1 MNGYLILI
9 GTVIAICVLLNRFA
23 QRLPIPSLLIFIA
36 LGMCFGV
43 NGIVGIPFDD
53 YQISEQICS
62 VCLLFV
68 MFYGGFGTNLKAA
81 RPAAAKAVVLSTVGV
96 VATAGLVGVF
106 VHFALKLEWLESFL
120 IGSVI
125 ASTDAAS
132 VFSVLK
138 TQKLDLKDHTASLL
152 EIESGSN
159 DPFSYMLT
167 VLFVSLLQGE
177 SISVPALLANQIL
190 VGAAAGLLIGYAAVF
205 FLKKCDFYMEQGKTI
220 FVFAAAVLAY
230 ALPSVFGGNGYLSV
244 YICGI
249 YMGNAA
255 LPDKKDLVHFFDVVT
270 GIAQMMIFFLL
281 GLLVT
286 PSELPETFL
295 PALLIMLFLT
305 FIARPLAAGIL
316 LAPMGSG
323 LRQIG
328 VVSWAGLRGVA
339 SIVFAIYAVL
349 GEIELH
355 YNLFNLVFCIVILS
369 LGIQGTL
376 LPRVSSV
383 LDMIDRNQDVR
394 RTFNDYQEESDVSFV
409 KLHVSAGHRMAGK
422 ALKEL
427 PLAPDFLAALLLRG
441 KETLVPDGDTV
452 VEEGDLLIL
461 AAEQFE
467 DRENLSMSEI
477 CLDKNSKWAGKSLSE
492 IRLPKGSLIVL
503 IVLIQREGKTLI
515 PGGSTVLQAGDCLAV
530 ARLGAETGELH
541 FDKNLTLSH

>member
-1 MNGYLILI
+1 MNEYLILI

-96 VATAGLVGVF
+96 VATAGLVGIF
-106 VHFALKLEWLESFL
+106 AHFALKLEWLESFL

-220 FVFAAAVLAY
+220 FVFAAAALAY

-255 LPDKKDLVHFFDVVT
+255 LPDKKDLVHFFDAVT

-295 PALLIMLFLT
+295 PSLLIMLFLT
-305 FIARPLAAGIL
+305 FIARPVAAGIL
-316 LAPMGSG
+316 LVPMGSG

-349 GEIELH
+349 GDIGLSC
-355 YNLFNLVFCIVILS
+355 NLFNLVFCIVILS

-376 LPRVSSV
+376 LPRVSAA

-394 RTFNDYQEESDVSFV
+394 RTFNDYQEDNDVSFV

-441 KETLVPDGDTV
+441 KETLVPNGETV

-503 IVLIQREGKTLI
+503 IQREGKTLI

-530 ARLGAETGELH
+530 ARLGAETGELC

>member
-244 YICGI
+244 YLCGI
-249 YMGNAA
+249 YMGNAS
-255 LPDKKDLVHFFDVVT
+255 LSDKRDLVHFFDAVT

-394 RTFNDYQEESDVSFV
+394 RTFNDYQDENDVSFV

-441 KETLVPDGDTV
+441 KETLVPNGETV

>member
-1 MNGYLILI
+1 MNEYLILI

-81 RPAAAKAVVLSTVGV
+81 RPAAAKAVVLSTAGV
-96 VATAGLVGVF
+96 VATAGLVGIF
-106 VHFALKLEWLESFL
+106 AHFALKLEWLESFL

-220 FVFAAAVLAY
+220 FVFAAAALAY

-255 LPDKKDLVHFFDVVT
+255 LPDKKDLVHFFDAVT

-394 RTFNDYQEESDVSFV
+394 RTFNDYQEDNDVSFV

-441 KETLVPDGDTV
+441 KETLVPNGETV

-503 IVLIQREGKTLI
+503 IQREGKTLI

>member
-1 MNGYLILI
+1 MNEYLILI

-81 RPAAAKAVVLSTVGV
+81 RPAAAKAVVLSTAGV
-96 VATAGLVGVF
+96 VATAGLVGIF
-106 VHFALKLEWLESFL
+106 AHFALKLEWLESFL

-177 SISVPALLANQIL
+177 SISVPALLANQLL

-220 FVFAAAVLAY
+220 FVFAAAALAY

-255 LPDKKDLVHFFDVVT
+255 LPDKKDLVHFFDAVT

-394 RTFNDYQEESDVSFV
+394 RTFNDYQEDNDVSFV
-409 KLHVSAGHRMAGK
+409 KLHVSAGHRMVGK

-441 KETLVPDGDTV
+441 KETLVPNGETV

-503 IVLIQREGKTLI
+503 IQREGKTLI

>member
-1 MNGYLILI
+1 MNEYLILI

-23 QRLPIPSLLIFIA
+23 QKLPIPSLLIFIA

-81 RPAAAKAVVLSTVGV
+81 RPAAGKAVLMSTLGV
-96 VATAGLVGVF
+96 VMTAGLVGIF

-138 TQKLDLKDHTASLL
+138 TQKLDLKDYTASLL

-167 VLFVSLLQGE
+167 VLFVSLLQGK

-220 FVFAAAVLAY
+220 FVFAAAALAY

-255 LPDKKDLVHFFDVVT
+255 LPDKKDLVHFFDAVT

-394 RTFNDYQEESDVSFV
+394 RTFNDYQEDNDVSFV

-441 KETLVPDGDTV
+441 KETLVPNGETV

-503 IVLIQREGKTLI
+503 IQREGKTLI

>member
-81 RPAAAKAVVLSTVGV
+81 RPAAAKAVVLSTAGV
-96 VATAGLVGVF
+96 VATAGLVGIF
-106 VHFALKLEWLESFL
+106 AHFALKLEWMESFL

-220 FVFAAAVLAY
+220 FVFAAAALAY

-255 LPDKKDLVHFFDVVT
+255 LPDKKDLVHFFDAVT

-394 RTFNDYQEESDVSFV
+394 RTFNDYQEDNDVSFV

-441 KETLVPDGDTV
+441 KETLVPNGETV

-503 IVLIQREGKTLI
+503 IQREGKTLI

-530 ARLGAETGELH
+530 ARLGAETGELC